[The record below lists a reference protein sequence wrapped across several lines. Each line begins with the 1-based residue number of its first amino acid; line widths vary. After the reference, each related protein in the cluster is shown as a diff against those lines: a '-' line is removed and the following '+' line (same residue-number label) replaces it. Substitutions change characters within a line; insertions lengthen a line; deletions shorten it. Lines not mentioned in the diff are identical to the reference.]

1 MRRCPVITTG
11 TIETDH
17 IAALEGLQGTVTVDR
32 RCADLAELTAT
43 AESMRVDAAL
53 IIGSTTALTAS
64 LTDRLQRA
72 GLRVVVISD
81 VEEERRRLAALGV
94 AAHPDD
100 VEVTRLAETLMGAPA
115 LPSPPSS
122 PAQED
127 PPETGRRSFAE
138 VLDAYSRNG
147 GAPRG
152 QGSSAQEEGACLEG
166 DGFSAW
172 GIEARGPDAAA
183 PASSDD
189 AELDEPSSE
198 GETDAEDGADAESG
212 DDAEGEGDA
221 EAPARSTEKSAP
233 QEGITVVWGAH
244 GSPGR
249 TTVAVNMAAELAG
262 AGHRVLL
269 IDADT
274 TASGVVTHL
283 GLLEESAGLAQACRQ
298 ADLGRLDAAR
308 LRRAS
313 TVAEVR
319 GSRMHLLTGLPRA
332 SRWPELRSRA
342 LREVLQL
349 ARNEYPYVVVDVSAS
364 AEQDEELTYDTAAP
378 QRHAATVC
386 ALQEADRVLALGN
399 SDPAGFPRLV
409 KALEDIRH
417 DVPEAPAAEA
427 LITKVRRSVVGRS
440 PEEQLRSTWRRFG
453 PGGGDLAFLPWD
465 AESCDA
471 ALLKGQTLAEAA
483 PDSELRRGI
492 AGLAGVDLQ
501 TRRRRRLSLRKRE
514 SALG

>member
-1 MRRCPVITTG
+1 MRRCSVITTG

-32 RCADLAELTAT
+32 RCADLAELTAA
-43 AESMRVDAAL
+43 AESMRADAAL

-64 LTDRLQRA
+64 LIERLQA
-72 GLRVVVISD
+72 AELRVVVVSD
-81 VEEERRRLAALGV
+81 VKEERRRLASLGV

-100 VEVTRLAETLMGAPA
+100 VEVTRLAEALMGSPA
-115 LPSPPSS
+115 LPVPPDSPS
-122 PAQED
+122 EEV
-127 PPETGRRSFAE
+127 PPETGSRSFSE
-138 VLDAYSRNG
+138 GLDASG
-147 GAPRG
+147 GSDELSPWSTDTQVPAFESEEISAAG
-152 QGSSAQEEGACLEG
+152 ISAADIAEEAEHEELSSGDGDEASAEAEEG
-166 DGFSAW
+166 
-172 GIEARGPDAAA
+172 
-183 PASSDD
+183 
-189 AELDEPSSE
+189 PS
-198 GETDAEDGADAESG
+198 
-212 DDAEGEGDA
+212 
-221 EAPARSTEKSAP
+221 P
-233 QEGITVVWGAH
+233 QKGVTVVWGAH

-262 AGHRVLL
+262 AGYRVLL

-349 ARNEYPYVVVDVSAS
+349 ARNEYPYVIVDVSAS
-364 AEQDEELTYDTAAP
+364 VEQDEELTYDTAAP

-386 ALQEADRVLALGN
+386 ALQEADRLLALGTC
-399 SDPAGFPRLV
+399 DPVGFPRLV

-417 DVPEAPAAEA
+417 EVPEAPAAAA
-427 LITKVRRSVVGRS
+427 LITKVRRGVVGRS
-440 PEEQLRSTWRRFG
+440 PQEQLRSTWRRFG
-453 PGGGDLAFLPWD
+453 PEGGDPAFLPWD
-465 AESCDA
+465 VESCDA

-492 AGLAGVDLQ
+492 AALAGVDVR

>member
-1 MRRCPVITTG
+1 MRRCSVITTG
-11 TIETDH
+11 TIESDH
-17 IAALEGLQGTVTVDR
+17 IAALEGLQGPVTVDR
-32 RCADLAELTAT
+32 RCADLAELTAA
-43 AESMRVDAAL
+43 AESMRADAAL

-64 LTDRLQRA
+64 LIERLRTA
-72 GLRVVVISD
+72 GLRVVAISD
-81 VEEERRRLAALGV
+81 LAEERQRLAGLGIAV
-94 AAHPDD
+94 HADE

-115 LPSPPSS
+115 PPTPPEQDS
-122 PAQED
+122 
-127 PPETGRRSFAE
+127 PETGSRSFAE
-138 VLDAYSRNG
+138 VIAAYSRNSEPTPG
-147 GAPRG
+147 GFPA
-152 QGSSAQEEGACLEG
+152 EHDGAEDTAAHESPDLLSG
-166 DGFSAW
+166 
-172 GIEARGPDAAA
+172 EAAEALWVDDLAGTGEIPDAG
-183 PASSDD
+183 PASEDL
-189 AELDEPSSE
+189 AENLTECPD
-198 GETDAEDGADAESG
+198 GETAEDPEEAGAAL
-212 DDAEGEGDA
+212 
-221 EAPARSTEKSAP
+221 TP

-313 TVAEVR
+313 TVAEIR
-319 GSRMHLLTGLPRA
+319 GSRVHLLTGLPRA

-349 ARNEYPYVVVDVSAS
+349 ARNEYPYVIVDVSAS
-364 AEQDEELTYDTAAP
+364 FEQDEELTYDTAAP

-386 ALQEADRVLALGN
+386 ALQEADRVLALGAC
-399 SDPAGFPRLV
+399 DPVGFPRLV
-409 KALEDIRH
+409 KSLEDIRH

-427 LITKVRRSVVGRS
+427 VITKLRRGVVGRS
-440 PEEQLRSTWRRFG
+440 PQEQLRSTWQRFG
-453 PGGGDLAFLPWD
+453 PGGREPVFLPWD
-465 AESCDA
+465 AEACDA
-471 ALLKGQTLAEAA
+471 ALLNGQTLAEAA
-483 PDSELRRGI
+483 PDSEIRRRI
-492 AGLAGVDLQ
+492 AAVAGVDVR

>member
-32 RCADLAELTAT
+32 RCADLAELTAA
-43 AESMRVDAAL
+43 AEAMRADAAL
-53 IIGSTTALTAS
+53 VIGSTTALTAS
-64 LTDRLQRA
+64 LIDRLQGA

-81 VEEERRRLAALGV
+81 VEEERNRLAALGV
-94 AAHPDD
+94 SAHPDH
-100 VEVTRLAETLMGAPA
+100 VEVTRLAEALMGAPA
-115 LPSPPSS
+115 LPAASGSPV
-122 PAQED
+122 QVD
-127 PPETGRRSFAE
+127 R
-138 VLDAYSRNG
+138 D
-147 GAPRG
+147 APRG
-152 QGSSAQEEGACLEG
+152 PEGLPPSNADTQASAFASEEI
-166 DGFSAW
+166 SAA
-172 GIEARGPDAAA
+172 GISAAEIVEE
-183 PASSDD
+183 
-189 AELDEPSSE
+189 AELQESSF
-198 GETDAEDGADAESG
+198 EDG
-212 DDAEGEGDA
+212 DDADDADASAEGE
-221 EAPARSTEKSAP
+221 EEPIP
-233 QEGITVVWGAH
+233 QEGITAVWGAH

-249 TTVAVNMAAELAG
+249 TTVAVNMAAELAV

-274 TASGVVTHL
+274 TASGVVTHF

-342 LREVLQL
+342 LRDVLQL
-349 ARNEYPYVVVDVSAS
+349 ARNEYPYIIVDVSAS
-364 AEQDEELTYDTAAP
+364 VEQDEELTYDTAAP

-386 ALQEADRVLALGN
+386 ALQEADRVLALGTC
-399 SDPAGFPRLV
+399 DPVGFPRLV
-409 KALEDIRH
+409 KALEHIRD

-427 LITKVRRSVVGRS
+427 LITKVRRGVVGRS
-440 PEEQLRSTWRRFG
+440 PQEQLRSTWQRFG
-453 PGGGDLAFLPWD
+453 PGGGHPAFLPWD

-483 PDSELRRGI
+483 PDSELRRRI
-492 AGLAGVDLQ
+492 AELAGVDVR
-501 TRRRRRLSLRKRE
+501 TRRRRRLSLRRRE

>member
-1 MRRCPVITTG
+1 MRRCSVITTG

-17 IAALEGLQGTVTVDR
+17 IAALEGLQGPVTVDR
-32 RCADLAELTAT
+32 RCADLAELTAA
-43 AESMRVDAAL
+43 AESMRADAAL

-64 LTDRLQRA
+64 LIERLRTA
-72 GLRVVVISD
+72 GLCVVAISD
-81 VEEERRRLAALGV
+81 LAEERQRLARLGI
-94 AAHPDD
+94 AAHADE

-115 LPSPPSS
+115 LPTPPD
-122 PAQED
+122 ED
-127 PPETGRRSFAE
+127 SPETGTRSFAE
-138 VLDAYSRNG
+138 VIAAYSRSSEPTP
-147 GAPRG
+147 GAFPAEHDGAEDTASHESPDLLSGEAAEALWVADLAGTG
-152 QGSSAQEEGACLEG
+152 Q
-166 DGFSAW
+166 
-172 GIEARGPDAAA
+172 IPDAGEGPHSG
-183 PASSDD
+183 PASEDL
-189 AELDEPSSE
+189 AENLTECPN
-198 GETDAEDGADAESG
+198 GETAEDPEEAGAAL
-212 DDAEGEGDA
+212 
-221 EAPARSTEKSAP
+221 TP

-313 TVAEVR
+313 TVAEIR
-319 GSRMHLLTGLPRA
+319 GSRVHLLTGLPRA

-349 ARNEYPYVVVDVSAS
+349 ARNEYPYVIVDVSAS
-364 AEQDEELTYDTAAP
+364 VEQDEELTYDTAAP

-386 ALQEADRVLALGN
+386 ALQEADRLLALGAC
-399 SDPAGFPRLV
+399 DPVGFPRLV
-409 KALEDIRH
+409 KSLEDIH
-417 DVPEAPAAEA
+417 QDVPEAPAAEA
-427 LITKVRRSVVGRS
+427 VITKLRRGVVGRS
-440 PEEQLRSTWRRFG
+440 PQEQLRSTWQRFG
-453 PGGGDLAFLPWD
+453 PGGGEPVFLPWD
-465 AESCDA
+465 AEACDA

-483 PDSELRRGI
+483 PDSEIRRRI
-492 AGLAGVDLQ
+492 AAVAGVDVR